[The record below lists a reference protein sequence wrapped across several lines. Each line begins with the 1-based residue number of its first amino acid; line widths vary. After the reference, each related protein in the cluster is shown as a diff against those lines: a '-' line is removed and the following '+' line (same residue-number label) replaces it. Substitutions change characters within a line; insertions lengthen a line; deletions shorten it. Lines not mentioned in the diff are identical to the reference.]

1 MYYSNI
7 IFGGTYL
14 DQNSNEITVEKLQ
27 PGDVIYTIEDKG
39 NLVSLARL
47 VNFSDINSQAVSFG
61 AAGPSNAPYKS
72 SSSVPFDVVPSTRF
86 TSYASTYY
94 LGMGLPMDVNGN
106 VIKTAVPLSTA
117 SSTAPGNFGELY
129 DGAADYLIKY
139 LPFGVAAG
147 KILVVEEIKC
157 KSANSGDC
165 EIRVREGSLED
176 IKCSEAYPSDGFLK
190 CSKIF
195 FYSQLGTPQN
205 LLIMNLDINHDK

>member
-1 MYYSNI
+1 MSKFI
-7 IFGGTYL
+7 K
-14 DQNSNEITVEKLQ
+14 ITDRDNVAVAIEKLQ
-27 PGDVIYTIEDKG
+27 AGDVIYTIEDKG

-47 VNFSDINSQAVSFG
+47 VNLSDVNSQAVSFG

-129 DGAADYLIKY
+129 DGTADYLIKY
-139 LPFGVAAG
+139 LPFGVAA
-147 KILVVEEIKC
+147 EIKC

-205 LLIMNLDINHDK
+205 LLIMNLDSNHNR